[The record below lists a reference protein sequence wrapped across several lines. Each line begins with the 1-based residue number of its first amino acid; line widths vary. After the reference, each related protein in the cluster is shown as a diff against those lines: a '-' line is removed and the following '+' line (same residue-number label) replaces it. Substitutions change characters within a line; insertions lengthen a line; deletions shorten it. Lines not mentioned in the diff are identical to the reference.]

1 MDNTLRG
8 RLQKNLMGIEYN
20 QGIDRL
26 IKSLIYEI
34 DNKTFI
40 NLSGLQNYL
49 IGKQSSINETLKA
62 LKLNAKQLSQI
73 IKTNNA
79 IKQVQSSEIFSG
91 SLTDWE
97 LFLTKNRNREEH
109 IRGLLT
115 KSKKLLDRYL
125 KRKQKHFDSKLQQ
138 PTNERRKV

>member
-26 IKSLIYEI
+26 IKS
-34 DNKTFI
+34 
-40 NLSGLQNYL
+40 
-49 IGKQSSINETLKA
+49 